1 MFGSNVLKGIFL
13 LAQGKAA
20 GIAEFGGSA
29 DALYASLA
37 PLIAFPLVATVLI
50 SVEGQPEAAIIAF
63 LSRLCMVLFVAVVTH
78 AAAAWAGREPLWMR
92 TVTALNWS
100 FWLVIPLLL
109 LAGLIGGVL
118 VSAGVPEMLA
128 VEILVGAL
136 AAYLLW
142 YHWFTLHSGLN
153 MAALPALGLVVVTNL
168 VVGLLSAAPAL
179 IDQFMAKP

>member
-1 MFGSNVLKGIFL
+1 MFGSNVLKGVFL
-13 LAQGKAA
+13 LARGKAA

-63 LSRLCMVLFVAVVTH
+63 LSRLCVVLFVAVATQ
-78 AAAAWAGREPLWMR
+78 AAAEWAGREPLWMR

-100 FWLVIPLLL
+100 FWLIIPLLL
-109 LAGLIGGVL
+109 LAGMIGGVL

-128 VEILVGAL
+128 IEILVGLL
-136 AAYLLW
+136 AVYLLW
-142 YHWFTLHSGLN
+142 YHWFTLHSGLH
-153 MAALPALGLVVVTNL
+153 MGALPALAVVVVTNL
-168 VVGLLSAAPAL
+168 AVGLLSAAPAL
-179 IDQFMAKP
+179 IDQVMAKP

>member
-1 MFGSNVLKGIFL
+1 
-13 LAQGKAA
+13 
-20 GIAEFGGSA
+20 
-29 DALYASLA
+29 
-37 PLIAFPLVATVLI
+37 
-50 SVEGQPEAAIIAF
+50 
-63 LSRLCMVLFVAVVTH
+63 
-78 AAAAWAGREPLWMR
+78 
-92 TVTALNWS
+92 
-100 FWLVIPLLL
+100 
-109 LAGLIGGVL
+109 
-118 VSAGVPEMLA
+118 MLA